1 MNPALT
7 PQFHP
12 HPHHLHPHIHL
23 GPRNRQSFLGS
34 YQGVVHPTPQ
44 PIPQSNLPLA
54 RPQISQSQFVAP
66 RAFPSYVSQP
76 QPQPQVYFGQSQI
89 RAVPQYVSQPPQ
101 LANSQIRGPLAAP
114 SVVLGQSQAPLYSS
128 QFISQQPQPQPL
140 LAQSQVVD
148 SRVVQTG
155 EVIRG
160 ESSIV
165 EYVPFERT
173 YYEEMEV
180 EKVEYVPV
188 EKRYTDY
195 YAIEN
200 QVEYIPETT
209 YETIRELVPQQKT
222 NYRTQQKVTY
232 IPQVKTDMITTNRVQ
247 ETTEYVAQE
256 KHVIIYP
263 EFEGQY
269 IQEAETSGKVKV
281 SSGLVNSGVAYAQNW
296 GTSYAGEREN
306 AASPWGK
313 SPASIQEKYLLK
325 KLEKDLKR
333 LEAETKVER
342 SHSESPGKKKKERH
356 PKQEED
362 RHLEPDVLGEDRKA
376 QILEEGHV
384 EDEPA
389 REYCEPERE
398 MEGNHD
404 HEESH

>member
-7 PQFHP
+7 PQLHP
-12 HPHHLHPHIHL
+12 HQHHLHPHIHL
-23 GPRNRQSFLGS
+23 GPRHRQSFLGS
-34 YQGVVHPTPQ
+34 YQGLVHPSQQPLPLSRPQ
-44 PIPQSNLPLA
+44 PVP
-54 RPQISQSQFVAP
+54 ISQSQFIAP
-66 RAFPSYVSQP
+66 RSFPSYVSQP
-76 QPQPQVYFGQSQI
+76 PVHLGQSQI
-89 RAVPQYVSQPPQ
+89 RAVPQYVPQPQPLFQ
-101 LANSQIRGPLAAP
+101 SQIRAPLAAP

-128 QFISQQPQPQPL
+128 QLISQPHL
-140 LAQSQVVD
+140 TQSQVVD

-155 EVIRG
+155 EVIKG
-160 ESSIV
+160 ESFIV

-247 ETTEYVAQE
+247 ESTEYVAQE
-256 KHVIIYP
+256 KHVIRYP

-281 SSGLVNSGVAYAQNW
+281 SAGLVNSGVVYAQNF
-296 GTSYAGEREN
+296 GNGYPGEREN
-306 AASPWGK
+306 VASPWGK
-313 SPASIQEKYLLK
+313 STANIQEKYLLK
-325 KLEKDLKR
+325 RLEKDLKR
-333 LEAETKVER
+333 LEAEMKVER
-342 SHSESPGKKKKERH
+342 SQSESPGKKHGKKKEIRDK
-356 PKQEED
+356 PQEE
-362 RHLEPDVLGEDRKA
+362 DVLGEDRKA
-376 QILEEGHV
+376 QILEDGHV

-389 REYCEPERE
+389 RELCEPERE
-398 MEGNHD
+398 MVENQH
-404 HEESH
+404 ESH